1 MINQDH
7 IASNILLSLP
17 GPGRA
22 THLGPL
28 LFISTAPAST
38 AVSTTA
44 VGTPSPELCALPAQ
58 LLQQEH
64 VGWALGSE
72 GSLPQLQ
79 SPLLP
84 PHQL

>member
-1 MINQDH
+1 M
-7 IASNILLSLP
+7 LS
-17 GPGRA
+17 
-22 THLGPL
+22 
-28 LFISTAPAST
+28 SAPTST

-44 VGTPSPELCALPAQ
+44 VGLASPKLCPLPAQ

-72 GSLPQLQ
+72 GSLPQFQ
-79 SPLLP
+79 SPLFP

>member
-1 MINQDH
+1 MNRDH
-7 IASNILLSLP
+7 ISSSILLSLP
-17 GPGRA
+17 GQGRV

-28 LFISTAPAST
+28 LFISTAPTST

-44 VGTPSPELCALPAQ
+44 VGPASPKLCPLPAQ

-72 GSLPQLQ
+72 GSLPQFQ
-79 SPLLP
+79 SPLFP